1 MADWLGAGLQT
12 LLGWF
17 DSNIA
22 LKNNLDTLDIV
33 LIFRYNK
40 LQAQVV
46 ELVYTA
52 ALEPV
57 YWEFESLLEYKS
69 RTWLQD
75 MSSLSG
81 QKDRSAGRLQ

>member
-1 MADWLGAGLQT
+1 MRELPIDKWSHMRQ
-12 LLGWF
+12 
-17 DSNIA
+17 IA
-22 LKNNLDTLDIV
+22 
-33 LIFRYNK
+33 R
-40 LQAQVV
+40 VV
-46 ELVYTA
+46 ELEDTA